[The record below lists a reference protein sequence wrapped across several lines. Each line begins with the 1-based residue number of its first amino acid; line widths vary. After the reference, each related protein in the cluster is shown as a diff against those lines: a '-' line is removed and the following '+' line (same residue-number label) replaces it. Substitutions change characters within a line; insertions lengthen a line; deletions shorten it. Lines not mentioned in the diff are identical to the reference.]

1 MCSTTAA
8 ELGFTLGVVLSCT
21 TNLDAASRQRVG
33 FVGISQSKSKFFL
46 LCVFLAERHILT
58 SNMSLQGQA
67 APQGF
72 MLRPSTVL
80 RPQVTPHL
88 SLNIKLSQ
96 NRF

>member
-21 TNLDAASRQRVG
+21 SNLDAASRQRVG
-33 FVGISQSKSKFFL
+33 FVGISQSKFFL
-46 LCVFLAERHILT
+46 PCLFLAERHILT